1 MKSTHSQLA
10 VIAMRGLYAL
20 WVMVLLLLP
29 GTARAQAPSD
39 ESAIRARLASYAE
52 ARTRR
57 DAHAEALSYTVDGDF
72 RSSAGPFVFGREAVE
87 KQLVVND
94 PTYQFVLTVTHVRF
108 VTPVV
113 AIADADVSTG
123 VGGRLAPLVGVYV
136 MVKQG
141 SDWLISGARIAR
153 APAPATPATPPR

>member
-1 MKSTHSQLA
+1 
-10 VIAMRGLYAL
+10 MRTTLVKVVTL
-20 WVMVLLLLP
+20 VVMVVMVL
-29 GTARAQAPSD
+29 TTRAAWAQSPAD
-39 ESAIRARLASYAE
+39 EGAIRARLADYAE

-57 DAHAEALSYTVDGDF
+57 DAHAEALCYTVDGDF
-72 RSSAGPFVFGREAVE
+72 RSSAGPFVFGRAAVE

-108 VTPVV
+108 VTPEV
-113 AIADADVSTG
+113 AIADADVNTG

-141 SDWLISGARIAR
+141 GEWLISGARIAR
-153 APAPATPATPPR
+153 APVAPQPASPSR